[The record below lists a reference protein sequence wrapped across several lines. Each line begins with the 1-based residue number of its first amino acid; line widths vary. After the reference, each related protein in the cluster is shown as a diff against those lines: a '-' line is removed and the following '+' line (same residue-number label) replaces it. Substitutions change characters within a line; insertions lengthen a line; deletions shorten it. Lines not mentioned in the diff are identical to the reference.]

1 MSAEIIF
8 SNSADVNPTIA
19 ELVELDF
26 DVEIL
31 EDWID
36 DCGPV
41 VWILASAITE
51 LNPAAFFDRV
61 KTIVEPLGGW
71 VVEAGYAA
79 RWRGRHLVEVGW
91 RPGHSAAVTVGM
103 RGAAPGCSRT
113 ATAVTSACARHI
125 GAASERE
132 KV

>member
-1 MSAEIIF
+1 MSAATSPPLTLNRMSAEIIF

-31 EDWID
+31 EDCID
-36 DCGPV
+36 DCGPA

-79 RWRGRHLVEVGW
+79 RWRGRHLVESVDTQ
-91 RPGHSAAVTVGM
+91 VTQLL
-103 RGAAPGCSRT
+103 
-113 ATAVTSACARHI
+113 
-125 GAASERE
+125 
-132 KV
+132 